1 MTNFV
6 DQIKC
11 RKVTLKQRN
20 LISRAQCSWE
30 GTLFIYILHIITKHV
45 FYSDHLCYFFF
56 SKVKLFFFIPAFGM
70 KRVISLHTSPWYS
83 CHGWLG
89 REITKFLVY
98 ITQMS
103 CCLSHL
109 HWLWFFVSLAFWGDS
124 LLTVNCIPFQFYFLS
139 IYVNDALFFF
149 FSFFFLFF
157 FTPKELFG
165 EMFCLAVYSIFGV

>member
-1 MTNFV
+1 
-6 DQIKC
+6 
-11 RKVTLKQRN
+11 
-20 LISRAQCSWE
+20 
-30 GTLFIYILHIITKHV
+30 
-45 FYSDHLCYFFF
+45 
-56 SKVKLFFFIPAFGM
+56 M

-149 FSFFFLFF
+149 SLFFFSLFFYSERALWRNVLSSCIQYFWCLAVDSIFHMFLLLFFKFEGRVGFFLFVFVHF
-157 FTPKELFG
+157 FSPFWGGWLLN
-165 EMFCLAVYSIFGV
+165 FCFCKFNPIGA